1 MSIDEEQNSIFS
13 KHFFEPVTLCV
24 FLSILGIF
32 LSPSQSFASYPSYLL
47 VLIAAISPKV
57 FFRVFGVSSFI
68 FFGLVLVYFLLSTTW
83 SEGTDW
89 RSFGSSLVRV
99 VLVLAFVLGLAT
111 MYTKKPNTSF
121 LPSSVIFVGFFAA
134 VISIVLHVDLSAN
147 DWNLGT
153 RMNGLSFLE
162 NPVLSGILFALAM
175 LCSLDRWLKEK
186 TWRNRAPLSL
196 ILVIL
201 ALAVFLCGSVNSQI
215 SLFFF
220 LSVLL
225 IKRKALSATSVFFS
239 VLVVFLAFAIWSQL
253 KSLDELVAFFLP
265 RGDSYRL
272 AIWQATI
279 SNLDLWQTL
288 FGNGMGSN
296 DDITIESRTFL
307 HPHSLYLSIFFE
319 AGLLGLLLSLTM
331 IFMSGR
337 VLWKSEAK
345 EAALFF
351 SILVFGLVS
360 FIFDSHELIDK
371 VDHKWLLLWCPIGF
385 SVALVLNELSNG
397 SQTPK
402 FESEK
407 IKDRQF

>member
-1 MSIDEEQNSIFS
+1 MSIEEGQNSIFS

-24 FLSILGIF
+24 FLLVLGIF

-47 VLIAAISPKV
+47 VLIAAISPGV
-57 FFRVFGVSSFI
+57 FFRVSGVPSFI
-68 FFGLVLVYFLLSTTW
+68 FFGLVLAYFLLSTAW
-83 SEGTDW
+83 LEGIDW
-89 RSFGSSLVRV
+89 RSFSSSLVRI

-121 LPSSVIFVGFFAA
+121 LPSSVILIGFFTA
-134 VISIVLHVDLSAN
+134 VISIVLHVDLSGN

-186 TWRNRAPLSL
+186 TWRNRVPLSL
-196 ILVIL
+196 VLVIL
-201 ALAVFLCGSVNSQI
+201 ALAVFLCGSVNAQI
-215 SLFFF
+215 SLFVAV
-220 LSVLL
+220 SVLL
-225 IKRKALSATSVFFS
+225 IKRKALSTTSVFFS
-239 VLVVFLAFAIWSQL
+239 VFVVFLVLAIWSQF

-279 SNLDLWQTL
+279 SNLDTWQAL

-296 DDITIESRTFL
+296 DDITFESRTFL
-307 HPHSLYLSIFFE
+307 HPHSLYLSIIFE
-319 AGLLGLLLSLTM
+319 AGLVGLFLSLAM
-331 IFMSGR
+331 IFLSGR
-337 VLWKSEAK
+337 VLWMSDQK

-351 SILVFGLVS
+351 SILVLGVVS

-371 VDHKWLLLWCPIGF
+371 VDHKWLLLWSPIGF
-385 SVALVLNELSNG
+385 SIALVLNGRSDSFQELGVG
-397 SQTPK
+397 SENSRNAR
-402 FESEK
+402 F
-407 IKDRQF
+407 

>member
-1 MSIDEEQNSIFS
+1 MSREESQNSIFS

-24 FLSILGIF
+24 FLLILGIF

-47 VLIAAISPKV
+47 VLIAAISPGV
-57 FFRVFGVSSFI
+57 FFRVFGVPSFI
-68 FFGLVLVYFLLSTTW
+68 FFGLVLVYFLLSTAW
-83 SEGTDW
+83 SEGTEW

-111 MYTKKPNTSF
+111 MYTKKPDTSF
-121 LPSSVIFVGFFAA
+121 LPSSVILVGFFAA

-186 TWRNRAPLSL
+186 TLRNRVLLSL

-215 SLFFF
+215 SLFVAV
-220 LSVLL
+220 SVLL
-225 IKRKALSATSVFFS
+225 IKRKALSAPSVLFS
-239 VLVVFLAFAIWSQL
+239 VLVVFLVFAIWSQI

-272 AIWQATI
+272 AIWQATM
-279 SNLDLWQTL
+279 SNLDLWQTF

-319 AGLLGLLLSLTM
+319 AGLLGLLLSLSM
-331 IFMSGR
+331 IFLSGR

-351 SILVFGLVS
+351 SILVLGVVS

-385 SVALVLNELSNG
+385 SVALVLNELSKG
-397 SQTPK
+397 SQK
-402 FESEK
+402 QEFETEK
-407 IKDRQF
+407 IKDR

>member
-1 MSIDEEQNSIFS
+1 MYQ
-13 KHFFEPVTLCV
+13 KT
-24 FLSILGIF
+24 
-32 LSPSQSFASYPSYLL
+32 QYL
-47 VLIAAISPKV
+47 
-57 FFRVFGVSSFI
+57 
-68 FFGLVLVYFLLSTTW
+68 
-83 SEGTDW
+83 
-89 RSFGSSLVRV
+89 
-99 VLVLAFVLGLAT
+99 
-111 MYTKKPNTSF
+111 F
-121 LPSSVIFVGFFAA
+121 LPSSVISIGFFAA

-215 SLFFF
+215 SLFVAV
-220 LSVLL
+220 SVLL

-239 VLVVFLAFAIWSQL
+239 VLVVFLAFAIWSQV

-279 SNLDLWQTL
+279 SNLDIWQAL

-296 DDITIESRTFL
+296 DDITFESRTFL
-307 HPHSLYLSIFFE
+307 HPHSLYLSIIFE
-319 AGLLGLLLSLTM
+319 TGLVGLFLSLTM
-331 IFMSGR
+331 IFLTGR
-337 VLWKSEAK
+337 VLWVSDQK

-351 SILVFGLVS
+351 SILVLGVVS

-371 VDHKWLLLWCPIGF
+371 VDHKWLLLWSPIGF
-385 SVALVLNELSNG
+385 SIALVLNGRSDSFQELGFG
-397 SQTPK
+397 SENIRHAR
-402 FESEK
+402 F
-407 IKDRQF
+407 